1 MPRSCLGLCESDW
14 APSAFLKEQN
24 SQTQLVIAQGKHI
37 LQASILNARFFT
49 GLRKVKTGSHF
60 FPIVPG
66 VSMRMDTEI
75 NPGSTCIEGKL
86 FGGSEAKYKKMHFT
100 VKHSNLEPID
110 ADCKSLMFWKILE
123 AE

>member
-1 MPRSCLGLCESDW
+1 MLVFLLGL
-14 APSAFLKEQN
+14 K
-24 SQTQLVIAQGKHI
+24 
-37 LQASILNARFFT
+37 
-49 GLRKVKTGSHF
+49 KVKTGSHF

-66 VSMRMDTEI
+66 VSMRIDTEI

-86 FGGSEAKYKKMHFT
+86 FGGSETKYKKMHFT

-123 AE
+123 AEVKHSNLEPIDADCKSLMFWKILEAEYVEHVHLKSAENI